1 MGENMLNRKI
11 NFFISVVENGSFSR
25 AAKQFYLSQSAI
37 SQQII
42 QLEEELGVCL
52 FDRSGYRPILTESG
66 RYYYNECKKLLD
78 QYKRIEEMTKTF
90 DGSKNRKLRIGI
102 TGPLENKHLP
112 IIINEYK
119 KEYSDV
125 IIELKKIKF
134 ESGVNQLVEEKL
146 DICFGIT
153 NDFKGKENINT
164 VNLLKHKVCVVCSME
179 HPWSNRKS
187 VNSIEISHQPI
198 ISFSKSFGK
207 GFYLDF
213 IKSFKQDGITPNIVQ
228 EVDELEELL
237 LAVKINQGIAL
248 VSREVVDEDSGIC
261 ILNIDN
267 THHHADFCIGYL
279 KKNDNEFIKALVDI
293 TVKYFGDIIS
303 KNNEVYK

>member
-1 MGENMLNRKI
+1 MLLNRKI

-52 FDRSGYRPILTESG
+52 FDRSRYRPLLTEAG
-66 RYYYNECKKLLD
+66 KYYYNECKKILE
-78 QYKRIEEMTKTF
+78 QYKKVEETMKKIHAS
-90 DGSKNRKLRIGI
+90 GNRKLRIGI

-119 KEYSDV
+119 TEYSDV
-125 IIELKKIKF
+125 VIELRKIKF
-134 ESGVNQLVEEKL
+134 EGGVNQLLEDKL

-153 NDFKGKENINT
+153 NDFKGKENINI
-164 VNLLKHKVCVVCSME
+164 VNLLKHKVCVICSKD
-179 HPWSNRKS
+179 HPWANRKS
-187 VNSIEISHQPI
+187 VNSIEIAQQPI

-213 IKSFKQDGITPNIVQ
+213 IKSFKKDGITPNIVQ

-248 VSREVVDEDSGIC
+248 TSREVVDEDSEIC
-261 ILNIDN
+261 VLDIDN
-267 THHHADFCIGYL
+267 THHHAEFCIGYL
-279 KKNDNEFIKALVDI
+279 KNKDNELINAMVDI
-293 TVKYFGDIIS
+293 TAKYFWNI
-303 KNNEVYK
+303 